1 MFAEVKIKFSKWLSA
16 RRAGNKNSQDPI
28 DTCKGKVR
36 LVAAKAI
43 RPSEINDLSKESQH
57 AMYITVCQ

>member
-16 RRAGNKNSQDPI
+16 RRAGNKISQDAI
-28 DTCKGKVR
+28 DVCRVKVR

-43 RPSEINDLSKESQH
+43 RPSKINDLSKEG
-57 AMYITVCQ
+57 